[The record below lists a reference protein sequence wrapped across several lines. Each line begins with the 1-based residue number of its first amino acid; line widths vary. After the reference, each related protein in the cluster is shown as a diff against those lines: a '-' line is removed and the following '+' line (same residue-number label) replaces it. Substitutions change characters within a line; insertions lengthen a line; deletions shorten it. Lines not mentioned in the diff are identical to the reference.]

1 ENWHNAQGLET
12 WYFSFPAASLN
23 DSSSYRVHS
32 RAFDAAGN
40 QQSASSTDIFIYD
53 ISLPAT
59 GVVYDGSDA
68 GSDID
73 WTNENEAVNAYWT
86 GFNDIVSG
94 ITQFEYKIIDG
105 SANTLV
111 PWTSVGQDTFV
122 VDTSL
127 SLLTG
132 TQYFVSVRATDGAEN
147 ISQEELSDGV
157 VVDTIAPVIAYVYE
171 GSSNN
176 DLDYQYESD
185 SVMVAWSGGDTRAI
199 AYYAVALGSA
209 PEQAD
214 IVDWVDVG
222 TSTNH
227 ALLNLD
233 LVSGQTYY
241 GTVRAHDQAGNISGL
256 MSGDGLTIDQDGPV
270 PGQVSDYE
278 IEDVDWIAIN
288 YQIEA
293 FATGFTDTLSGVAEY
308 YFSIGL
314 APNQDNVLGWTS
326 TGSDSTIL
334 YPTDPLLTVGPT
346 YYVNSYA
353 IDAVDNIGATITSD
367 GFGLDLDD
375 PTPGTVSDG
384 LDQDITWTNNDSSL
398 SANWTGFSDATSGIG
413 NYEYAIGSSAGG
425 QNIVA
430 WTNADSATEVTH
442 EGLVLNHGTTYYFS
456 VRGLDQVDHVSDPAN
471 SNGATVDTIPPVV
484 TLIAEEV
491 AEDPTFQ
498 GSDSSV
504 TLVWEASDALSGV
517 EHYEYA
523 LGTTAGDMDL
533 VAWVHA
539 GTDLTVTIPGLVLA
553 EGETYFGSVRVFDLA
568 GNVAEGQGDGVTVDI
583 TAPAAGTAMDITD
596 LNNTADQS
604 FTGSTTTLQASWSGF
619 SDNMS
624 GINTYEYAVGSTALQ
639 TDIKSW
645 TSAGPEVSM
654 TDDTFSLV

>member
-1 ENWHNAQGLET
+1 
-12 WYFSFPAASLN
+12 
-23 DSSSYRVHS
+23 
-32 RAFDAAGN
+32 
-40 QQSASSTDIFIYD
+40 
-53 ISLPAT
+53 
-59 GVVYDGSDA
+59 
-68 GSDID
+68 
-73 WTNENEAVNAYWT
+73 
-86 GFNDIVSG
+86 
-94 ITQFEYKIIDG
+94 
-105 SANTLV
+105 
-111 PWTSVGQDTFV
+111 
-122 VDTSL
+122 
-127 SLLTG
+127 
-132 TQYFVSVRATDGAEN
+132 
-147 ISQEELSDGV
+147 
-157 VVDTIAPVIAYVYE
+157 
-171 GSSNN
+171 
-176 DLDYQYESD
+176 
-185 SVMVAWSGGDTRAI
+185 
-199 AYYAVALGSA
+199 
-209 PEQAD
+209 
-214 IVDWVDVG
+214 
-222 TSTNH
+222 
-227 ALLNLD
+227 
-233 LVSGQTYY
+233 
-241 GTVRAHDQAGNISGL
+241 
-256 MSGDGLTIDQDGPV
+256 
-270 PGQVSDYE
+270 
-278 IEDVDWIAIN
+278 
-288 YQIEA
+288 
-293 FATGFTDTLSGVAEY
+293 
-308 YFSIGL
+308 
-314 APNQDNVLGWTS
+314 
-326 TGSDSTIL
+326 
-334 YPTDPLLTVGPT
+334 
-346 YYVNSYA
+346 
-353 IDAVDNIGATITSD
+353 
-367 GFGLDLDD
+367 D

-654 TDDTFSLV
+654 TDDTFSLVNEQAYFVSVRAVDAVGNISVPVSTDGIIADHAGPIGFTVADGDSMDIDRQNFTDVFSGHWGLFYDAHSGLSFHEAALFDTTSQTYAVPWNAVDLDTVILYTELSLELDHVYQLHVRGVDSVANTGTITSSDGVLIDQSPPDPPQGLLGYFSTERIQLTWDENTETDLSHYIVYGGTDTLQPMTVLQTSETIAEAFLPEFPADQQIYLHITAEDVPGNESLISSRVSGVPQPATVTYIEPSPSGTLLHDDNQLSIHFSQPL